1 MQKRVFEIDIGSIRS
16 ETRTVQASLSSEHP
30 VKRFDGFEVLSH
42 RPGSVDLSRSP
53 LPLLRA
59 HDNTAL
65 PVGVVE
71 GLTVEGGK
79 LRGTIR
85 LSANQDSLWTD
96 IVDGIIRNLSIGYQ
110 ITEKKK
116 TKTGFIATRWMPYE
130 CSLVAAPADNSVGI
144 NRNLNNNFNNKG
156 DRKMDKN
163 DMLKSKK
170 AAIEEMAELAKS
182 GENAERMEELKGEIR
197 SFDSRLEAFDMAD
210 SAKKD
215 MKTFTPDIKKE
226 DRLIEVVGGPAT
238 NRTWAGMFNQG
249 RKLEV
254 NEEELRAF
262 RASMLEGTP
271 SLGGFSIPEPLA
283 AKWLDE
289 SLPDEII
296 RPRCQVWPMT
306 SASLKVPAFDGNDQS
321 AGTYFGG
328 FSLEFLA
335 EEAAGTPKTG
345 KLRLIELS
353 AKKAGLF
360 VNASSEVIEDGLG
373 FEGQLT
379 MAIKKSLS
387 LGMDF
392 YLLRGLGAGQPLG
405 VLNSPGVISVAKE
418 TGQSADSLCYENLT
432 KLFSRMY
439 SEGHQRAIF
448 IANPSTIPQLLTLS
462 QAVGTGGNTI
472 PVMTKGVNGF
482 EILGR
487 PVVFSSN
494 MPPLGDANDIC
505 YVDLSAY
512 AMGLRRDLRIEKS
525 IIPGWTTDVVSYR
538 VLVRFD
544 GCGTWS
550 KVLTPRNGATQSWCV
565 GLAERA

>member
-1 MQKRVFEIDIGSIRS
+1 MQKRNFEIDIGSIRAES
-16 ETRTVQASLSSEHP
+16 RTVQASLSSEYP
-30 VKRFDGFEVLSH
+30 VRRYDGDEILSH
-42 RPGSVDLSRSP
+42 KPEAVDLSRAP

-59 HDNTAL
+59 HDNSSL
-65 PVGVVE
+65 PCGVVE

-85 LSANQDSLWTD
+85 LSGNEDGLWKDIQDK
-96 IVDGIIRNLSIGYQ
+96 IIRNLSIGYR
-110 ITEKKK
+110 ILEKVK
-116 TKTGFIATRWMPYE
+116 TKTGFLVTKWLPYE
-130 CSLVAAPADNSVGI
+130 VSLVGAPADNTIGI
-144 NRNLNNNFNNKG
+144 NRSINSKG
-156 DRKMDKN
+156 VQKMDIN
-163 DMLKSKK
+163 DLKK
-170 AAIEEMAELAKS
+170 AKKTAVEEMAELAKS

-197 SFDSRLEAFDMAD
+197 SLDSRIEAFDMAD
-210 SAKKD
+210 IAKKD
-215 MKTFTPDIKKE
+215 MKTFIPDLKKE
-226 DRLIEVVGGPAT
+226 DRSLIEVVGGPAT

-249 RKLEV
+249 RKLEI
-254 NEEELRAF
+254 NEEEIRAF

-271 SLGGFSIPEPLA
+271 SLGGFSVPEPLA

-448 IANPSTIPQLLTLS
+448 IANPSTIPQLLQLS